1 VLIVVGNRPLVRHRS
16 IWLFMDLSSSV
27 ITALLVAFLLGCGL
41 QETFA
46 HWGAGLIIRFT
57 APFRQGDWIA
67 SGQAPDQ
74 FGRVSS
80 IGWWTTSLVMPDSSV
95 LIIPNAL
102 LVRASIRRCKEP
114 PGRPLRPAVA
124 GPPGAMTPPRQEP
137 LAAALG
143 RVDLL
148 ASLNS
153 AELRT
158 LAAAS
163 TERSC
168 AAGEEVIR
176 QGDPGT
182 SMYVIEAGRVAV
194 TATLGFGPPTTLAEL
209 GPGDFFGEMS
219 LLTGAARSATV
230 MTIDETRLIVIDKE
244 GLRPLVEARPE
255 LAERLSTALADRE
268 AGRLE
273 AMLQGGPVTPPP
285 QQDLL
290 QRIIDFLAS

>member
-1 VLIVVGNRPLVRHRS
+1 
-16 IWLFMDLSSSV
+16 MDLSASFLA
-27 ITALLVAFLLGCGL
+27 ALLLTVLLGCAL
-41 QETFA
+41 HDMAA
-46 HWGAGLIIRFT
+46 HCGAGLLIRLT
-57 APFRQGDWIA
+57 APFQLGDWIE
-67 SGQAPDQ
+67 SGHAPNQ
-74 FGRVSS
+74 VGRVST
-80 IGWWTTSLVMPDSSV
+80 IGWWATTLVMPDTST
-95 LIIPNAL
+95 LMIPNRL
-102 LVRASIRRCKEP
+102 LLRASIRRCKEP

-124 GPPGAMTPPRQEP
+124 SPPGAMTSPPQEP
-137 LAAALG
+137 LVAALG
-143 RVDLL
+143 RVNLL

-158 LAAAS
+158 LADEAVEQS
-163 TERSC
+163 F
-168 AAGEEVIR
+168 AAGEVVIR
-176 QGDPGT
+176 QGDPGA

-194 TATLGFGPPTTLAEL
+194 TASLGSGPPTTLAEL

-230 MTIDETRLIVIDKE
+230 TALDEMRLIVIDKE

-255 LAERLSTALADRE
+255 LAERLGAALADRE

-273 AMLQGGPVTPPP
+273 AVLLGGAVVPPP